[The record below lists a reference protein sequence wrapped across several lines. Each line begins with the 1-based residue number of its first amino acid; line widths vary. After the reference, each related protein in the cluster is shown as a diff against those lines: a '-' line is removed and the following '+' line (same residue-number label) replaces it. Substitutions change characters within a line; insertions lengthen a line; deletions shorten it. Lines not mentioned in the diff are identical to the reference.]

1 MAGMTELSWGWC
13 EELSDR
19 IDRGEFNDVL
29 EDLDRRYWEGVRA
42 SGGQV
47 PDWAQDRRFASR

>member
-13 EELSDR
+13 AELSDR
-19 IDRGEFNDVL
+19 IDRGESNDQI
-29 EDLDRRYWEGVRA
+29 EERSRRYWEGVQA

-47 PDWAQDRRFASR
+47 PDWAQDRHFTGR